1 VDLYLVSPQHPLL
14 PRLIQ
19 RVPFYNIIK
28 SLVLVYLAL
37 PQSEVRHIIW
47 TRVRA
52 DKQGASYIYRA
63 HLAPFF
69 QEHER
74 DIDVFLASLRTRAGS
89 AFAGGLTWLWTWIR
103 TQLNVRQPIRLFAAR
118 SPVNQGKADSADCS
132 SSRTTSRGTGSW
144 SLSWSAVSIRTY
156 ADGPASYATRSRF
169 RTRETI
175 WHGSEICGRVS
186 HSNLM

>member
-1 VDLYLVSPQHPLL
+1 LSGGLLLGESAASLATETDSKGPFLQYHQVAGICILSSP
-14 PRLIQ
+14 
-19 RVPFYNIIK
+19 
-28 SLVLVYLAL
+28 S
-37 PQSEVRHIIW
+37 VRGTSHHLD
-47 TRVRA
+47 RVRA

-103 TQLNVRQPIRLFAAR
+103 TQLNVRQPIGLFVAR
-118 SPVNQGKADSADCS
+118 SPVNQAKADSADCS
-132 SSRTTSRGTGSW
+132 SSRATSRGAGSW

-156 ADGPASYATRSRF
+156 ADGSASHAT
-169 RTRETI
+169 
-175 WHGSEICGRVS
+175 
-186 HSNLM
+186 